1 MNFTVRLKLLPSE
14 AVYLGVPQI
23 SGCPQIQGVPD
34 ETHRRLKTLAA
45 YCGMTMKDFLLSR
58 ALAPGEMAG
67 GEDPIRRADDLLFSE
82 TTTFKLS
89 PDEWDAFRQALEG
102 PAAPTA
108 GLRSLM
114 TSRSVLDGR

>member
-1 MNFTVRLKLLPSE
+1 MHKTANVWYAQPEDIIMARLTLE
-14 AVYLGVPQI
+14 I
-23 SGCPQIQGVPD
+23 PD

-58 ALAPGEMAG
+58 ALAPGEVAG

-82 TTTFKLS
+82 KTTFKLS
-89 PDEWDAFRQALEG
+89 PDEWDAFCQALEG
-102 PAAPTA
+102 PAAPTT

>member
-1 MNFTVRLKLLPSE
+1 MARLTLE
-14 AVYLGVPQI
+14 I
-23 SGCPQIQGVPD
+23 PD
-34 ETHRRLKTLAA
+34 DTHRKLKTLAA

-58 ALAPGEMAG
+58 ALAPVERSSDAAA
-67 GEDPIRRADDLLFSE
+67 ESEPVRRAEDVLFSE

-89 PDEWDAFRQALEG
+89 PDQWDAFCQALEA

-114 TSRSVLDGR
+114 TSRSVLDVR